1 MLIATL
7 PKSRFRYD
15 VLLLWLA
22 MHGLLIVSLL
32 TYHISF
38 DPVVAGRYSIGF
50 VLAVFGAGLWAIGAA
65 ALVIALSRFS
75 DERFC
80 RILGLFGVW
89 REQTTFRIAV
99 IVLASLFMASY
110 WLRFPDILPDVPHP
124 YLRFCLSISILAAVY
139 FGLFWRAPDPPAR
152 WRWWLLIGTLG
163 ALIAVVV
170 TVKYM
175 GVFPQIDT
183 LDELHNYIV
192 QWTYAHT
199 GLLGETVFREMIPMP
214 QSIYDLSHAAVG
226 LLMRLIGDTFWQGRF
241 ARMLLS
247 LIALPFI
254 YNCGKLLYG
263 RRAGLFAV
271 VIGLVYLAQTGYARP
286 DVMVGVLLSIGLYAY
301 LKAEQIDH
309 PIINLTASRLRGE
322 RSADLSTPPRYE
334 MERGQGGEVQFSPL
348 LHFIA
353 GLVIANSV
361 EGHLLA
367 YQFGV
372 GIALIYLAHW
382 AQRIGQRKRLFLD
395 GRIVALAL
403 GAGMALLIYASVH
416 ILPDPKQSLHFLVSY
431 APSDRTGAEQA
442 AAALSI
448 IERQIEVWLQTSP
461 IESWIMLGALVLTVL
476 RFQRGD
482 RLILTLLVVSEALTV
497 ATYGYYRAF
506 YQVHYLPLVALLIGK
521 ALADGFDFASGAR
534 PAQARTSQLVLASM
548 VLVVSLS
555 VFTDT
560 ANTTTDPMRAEFE
573 AIGRQLAATIPASD
587 VVVANE
593 DYFLTMPR
601 MNFYS
606 ISIIATPTW
615 FIPTVQGLALWE
627 QLQPDVFVISRQIDN
642 PKYVPLDT
650 IYEYMNSHGFQNVR
664 CYTATGLITA
674 QVWVRT
680 LPPGWSWADGADGVC
695 RPY

>member
-1 MLIATL
+1 MIASTE
-7 PKSRFRYD
+7 PKPRFRYD

-22 MHGLLIVSLL
+22 MHGLLIVDLL
-32 TYHISF
+32 SNHTSF
-38 DPVVAGRYSIGF
+38 NTAIAGRYSPVF
-50 VLAVFGAGLWAIGAA
+50 VLAVLGAALWAVGST
-65 ALVIALSRFS
+65 ALIIALFRLPLQRF
-75 DERFC
+75 DRA
-80 RILGLFGVW
+80 LGKFGVL
-89 REQTTFRIAV
+89 REQPAFRVVV
-99 IVLASLFMASY
+99 ILLATLFMASY
-110 WLRFPDILPDVPHP
+110 WLRFPDMLTDMLHP

-139 FGLFWRAPDPPAR
+139 FGLFWRASDPQVR
-152 WRWWLLIGTLG
+152 WHWWLLIGILG

-192 QWTYAHT
+192 QWSYAHT
-199 GLLGETVFREMIPMP
+199 GLLGETVFREMIPTP
-214 QSIYDLSHAAVG
+214 QSVYNLSHAAVG
-226 LLMRLIGDTFWQGRF
+226 LLMRVIGDTFWQGRF

-247 LIALPFI
+247 FIALPFI

-263 RRAGLFAV
+263 RRAGLLAV
-271 VIGLVYLAQTGYARP
+271 VISFVYLAETAYARP
-286 DVMVGVLLSIGLYAY
+286 DVMVGVILSIGLYAY

-309 PIINLTASRLRGE
+309 PILRLAG
-322 RSADLSTPPRYE
+322 AKID
-334 MERGQGGEVQFSPL
+334 QFKFSPL

-353 GLVIANSV
+353 GFVIAFSV

-382 AQRIGQRKRLFLD
+382 GQHLWQRKRLFID
-395 GRIVALAL
+395 GRMVALGL
-403 GAGMALLIYASVH
+403 GASLALLIYVSIH
-416 ILPDPKQSLHFLVSY
+416 ILPDPKQAIHFLISY
-431 APSDRTGAEQA
+431 APSDRTSSEQA
-442 AAALSI
+442 AAALFI
-448 IERQIEVWLQTSP
+448 IQRQIEVWLETSP
-461 IESWIMLGALVLTVL
+461 IETWIMLVALVLAVR

-482 RLILTLLVVSEALTV
+482 RLILTLLIVSEALTV

-506 YQVHYLPLVALLIGK
+506 YQVHFLPLVALLIGK
-521 ALADGFDFASGAR
+521 ALADGFDLAAGVRPSYAR
-534 PAQARTSQLVLASM
+534 MSQLALASM
-548 VLVVSLS
+548 ALVVTLS
-555 VFTDT
+555 VFTDA

-573 AIGRQLAATIPASD
+573 AIGQQLAATIPDSD

-615 FIPTVQGLALWE
+615 FIPTVQGLDLWN
-627 QLQPDVFVISRQIDN
+627 QLQPDVFVISSQIDN
-642 PKYVPLDT
+642 PKYVPLET
-650 IYEYMNSHGFQNVR
+650 IYEYMELHSFKNVR
-664 CYTATGLITA
+664 CYTASGLITA

-680 LPPGWSWADGADGVC
+680 LPPGWSWDDNADGLCHSYADS
-695 RPY
+695 

>member
-1 MLIATL
+1 MSSVTEAKL
-7 PKSRFRYD
+7 RFRYD

-22 MHGLLIVSLL
+22 MHGLLIADLL
-32 TYHISF
+32 SNHTSF
-38 DPVVAGRYSIGF
+38 NPVVAGRYSLGF
-50 VLAVFGAGLWAIGAA
+50 TLAVLGAAVWAIGGAT
-65 ALVIALSRFS
+65 LIIALFRLPPDRFA
-75 DERFC
+75 RV
-80 RILGLFGVW
+80 LGKFGTA
-89 REQTTFRIAV
+89 REQTLFRIV
-99 IVLASLFMASY
+99 SIVLASLFMASY
-110 WLRFPDILPDVPHP
+110 WLRFPDMLSDVLHP

-139 FGLFWRAPDPPAR
+139 FGLFWRASDPQVR
-152 WRWWLLIGTLG
+152 WHWWLLIGGLG
-163 ALIAVVV
+163 TLIAVAV

-214 QSIYDLSHAAVG
+214 QSVYDLSHAAVG
-226 LLMRLIGDTFWQGRF
+226 LLMRVIGDTFWQGRF

-247 LIALPFI
+247 FIALPFI

-271 VIGLVYLAQTGYARP
+271 VISFVYLAETAYARP
-286 DVMVGVLLSIGLYAY
+286 DVMVGVILSIGLYAY

-309 PIINLTASRLRGE
+309 PIIRLPG
-322 RSADLSTPPRYE
+322 SKGD
-334 MERGQGGEVQFSPL
+334 QFKFSPL

-353 GLVIANSV
+353 GFAIAISV

-372 GIALIYLAHW
+372 GMAMIYLAHW
-382 AQRIGQRKRLFLD
+382 GQRLWQRKRLFID
-395 GRIVALAL
+395 GRIVALAV
-403 GAGMALLIYASVH
+403 GAGLALVIYAAVH
-416 ILPDPKQSLHFLVSY
+416 ILPDPNQAIHFLVSY
-431 APSDRTGAEQA
+431 APSDRTSSEQA
-442 AAALSI
+442 AAALFI
-448 IERQIEVWLQTSP
+448 IQRQIEVWLETSP
-461 IESWIMLGALVLTVL
+461 IETWIMLVALILAVR

-482 RLILTLLVVSEALTV
+482 RLILTLLIVSEALTV

-506 YQVHYLPLVALLIGK
+506 YQVHFLPLVALLIGK
-521 ALADGFDFASGAR
+521 ALADGFDLAAGVR
-534 PAQARTSQLVLASM
+534 PTYARTSQLALASM
-548 VLVVSLS
+548 ALIVTLS

-573 AIGRQLAATIPASD
+573 AIGQQLAATIPDSE

-615 FIPTVQGLALWE
+615 FIPTVQGLALWD
-627 QLQPDVFVISRQIDN
+627 QLQPDVFVISPQIDN

-650 IYEYMNSHGFQNVR
+650 IYEYMDTHGFQNVR
-664 CYTATGLITA
+664 CYTASGLITA
-674 QVWVRT
+674 QVWVRA
-680 LPPGWSWADGADGVC
+680 LPPGWSWTDNSDGMCHSYADS
-695 RPY
+695 